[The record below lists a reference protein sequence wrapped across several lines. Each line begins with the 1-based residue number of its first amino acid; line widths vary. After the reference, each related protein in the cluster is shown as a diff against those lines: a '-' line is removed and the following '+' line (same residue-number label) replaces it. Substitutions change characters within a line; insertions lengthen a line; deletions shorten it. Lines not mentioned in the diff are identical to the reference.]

1 MNKTLLVMAAGM
13 GSRFGGLKQI
23 TPVDDENNFL
33 IDYSIFDAKRN
44 GFNKVV
50 FVIKEE
56 LLKDFEQ
63 TIGNRIKDKIEVSYA
78 FQRKE
83 DIPSNIDI
91 SKREKPWGT
100 VQAVLAAKSVINE
113 DFVVINADDFYGFN
127 AYKKA
132 SLFLNEN
139 QSPHE
144 YACISYEYISSC
156 GEGVVKRGVLETSNN
171 QIINIKESS
180 IKRENNLIIASP
192 LNGDQSFTISENT
205 PVSMNMFAFK
215 KDIFPLL
222 EEYFKEFF
230 NEKEEIVLEK
240 EALLPE
246 ALKEFIKAG
255 KIKVM
260 DVKSESE
267 WLGMTYK
274 EDLDIV
280 KQKLIELKNN
290 NIYPKYLWRDYEW
303 TWKN

>member
-23 TPVDDENNFL
+23 TPVDEENNFL

-56 LLKDFEQ
+56 LLKDFEE
-63 TIGNRIKDKIEVSYA
+63 TIGKRLQNKIEVAYA

-83 DIPSNIDI
+83 DIPVKIDI

-100 VQAVLAAKSVINE
+100 VQAVLAAKNEINE
-113 DFVVINADDFYGFN
+113 DFIVINADDFYGFN

-132 SLFLNEN
+132 AQFLDEN
-139 QSPHE
+139 QNPHE
-144 YACISYEYISSC
+144 YACISYEYDKSC
-156 GEGVVKRGVLETSNN
+156 GDGVVKRGVLETKD
-171 QIINIKESS
+171 NIVLKMIESS
-180 IKRENNLIIASP
+180 IKKEDDKIIASP
-192 LNGDQSFTISENT
+192 LNGDKEFLIEKET

-222 EEYFKEFF
+222 EKYFDEFF
-230 NEKEEIVLEK
+230 MQPEEEVLKK

-246 ALKEFIKAG
+246 ALQKYIKENIIK
-255 KIKVM
+255 II

-280 KQKLIELKNN
+280 KQKLNNLKNN
-290 NIYPKYLWRDYEW
+290 NIYPKCLWSEHE
-303 TWKN
+303 

>member
-23 TPVDDENNFL
+23 TPVDEENNFL
-33 IDYSIFDAKRN
+33 IDYSIFDAKKN

-56 LLKDFEQ
+56 LLQDFEE
-63 TIGNRIKDKIEVSYA
+63 TIGTRLKNVIQVSYA
-78 FQRKE
+78 FQKKE
-83 DIPSNIDI
+83 DIPAKIDI

-100 VQAVLAAKSVINE
+100 VQAILAAKKEINE

-127 AYKKA
+127 AFKKA
-132 SLFLNEN
+132 SLFLEEN
-139 QSPHE
+139 KQPHE
-144 YACISYEYISSC
+144 YACISYEYGNSC
-156 GEGVVKRGVLETSNN
+156 GEGTVKRGVLETKNN
-171 QIINIKESS
+171 QVLKVIESS
-180 IKRENNLIIASP
+180 IRKEDNKIIASP
-192 LNGDQSFTISENT
+192 LSGDKEFLINSET

-222 EEYFKEFF
+222 EEYFTEFF
-230 NEKEEIVLEK
+230 KQPEEEVLKK

-246 ALKEFIKAG
+246 ALQYYIKNNTI
-255 KIKVM
+255 KIV
-260 DVKSESE
+260 DVKSDSE

-280 KQKLIELKNN
+280 KEKLNALKKNN
-290 NIYPKYLWRDYEW
+290 LYPKYLWRNNE
-303 TWKN
+303 

>member
-23 TPVDDENNFL
+23 TPVDEENNFL

-56 LLKDFEQ
+56 LLKDFEE
-63 TIGNRIKDKIEVSYA
+63 TIGKRLHNKIEVSYV

-83 DIPSNIDI
+83 DIPVKIDI

-100 VQAVLAAKSVINE
+100 VQAVLAAKNEINE
-113 DFVVINADDFYGFN
+113 DFIVINADDFYGFN

-132 SLFLNEN
+132 AQFLDEN
-139 QSPHE
+139 QNPHE
-144 YACISYEYISSC
+144 YACISYEYDKSC
-156 GEGVVKRGVLETSNN
+156 GDGVVKRGVLETKD
-171 QIINIKESS
+171 NIVLKMIESS
-180 IKRENNLIIASP
+180 IKKEDDKIIASP
-192 LNGDQSFTISENT
+192 LNGDKEFLIEKET

-222 EEYFKEFF
+222 EKYFDEFF
-230 NEKEEIVLEK
+230 MQPEEEVLKK

-246 ALKEFIKAG
+246 ALQKYIRENIIK
-255 KIKVM
+255 IIN
-260 DVKSESE
+260 VKSESE

-274 EDLDIV
+274 EDLDLV
-280 KQKLIELKNN
+280 KQKLNNLKNN
-290 NIYPKYLWRDYEW
+290 NIYPKNLWSEHE
-303 TWKN
+303 